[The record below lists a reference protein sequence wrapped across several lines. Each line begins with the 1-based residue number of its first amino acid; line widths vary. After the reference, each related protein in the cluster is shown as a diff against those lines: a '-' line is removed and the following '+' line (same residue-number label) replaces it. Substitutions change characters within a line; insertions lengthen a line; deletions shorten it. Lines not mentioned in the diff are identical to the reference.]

1 MKKIVILS
9 TGGTIAS
16 VPGHDGRNVAGA
28 LKGDAL
34 LSQVQVPDD
43 VELQIES
50 VFQKP
55 SNSLTAKDLLVL
67 AKKCQQLIDAGDT
80 AGIVIT
86 HGTDTLEDTA
96 YFLECVLD
104 QADTVVTITG
114 SQRVPYAAGTDAY
127 VNLQHAITV
136 AKTAECQGLGV
147 LVVFNETI
155 LAAALTRKTST
166 YQLNGFSS
174 PGFGCL
180 GFIDGADVLLYQQAR
195 RQALLKT
202 TATDLPRVEI
212 LTVYADSAPIALSAL
227 VDADIS
233 GVVIEGVG
241 RGQVPPTWMPDIKR
255 AIDKGIKVLVCS
267 TALTGPVATSYEYP
281 ASLHDLEQ
289 LGAVGVS
296 GLNARKARIRLM
308 LILDLLGTNCTK
320 EQILDLFKWGE
331 RSRAV

>member
-16 VPGHDGRNVAGA
+16 VPDESGRNIAGA

-34 LSQVQVPDD
+34 LSQVQVPAD
-43 VELQIES
+43 VELQVLS

-55 SNSLTAKDLLVL
+55 SNSLTAKDLLIL
-67 AKKCQQLIDAGDT
+67 ANKCQQLIDDGNTD
-80 AGIVIT
+80 GIVIT

-96 YFLECVLD
+96 YFLECVLN
-104 QADTVVTITG
+104 QANTVVTITG

-136 AKTAECQGLGV
+136 AKTDACRRKGV
-147 LVVFNETI
+147 LLVFNETV

-180 GFIDGADVLLYQQAR
+180 GFVDGDNVFLYQQAL
-195 RQALLKT
+195 RQPLLKIS
-202 TATDLPRVEI
+202 AADLPRVEI
-212 LTVYADSAPIALSAL
+212 LTVYADSSPISLAAL
-227 VDADIS
+227 VDANVAGI
-233 GVVIEGVG
+233 VIEGVG
-241 RGQVPPTWMPDIKR
+241 RGQVPPSWLPEIAR
-255 AIDKGIKVLVCS
+255 AAEKGIKILVCS

-281 ASLHDLEQ
+281 ASLFDLEQ
-289 LGAVGVS
+289 LGAIGVS

-308 LILDLLGTNCTK
+308 LILGMYGANCNK

-331 RSRAV
+331 R